1 MARPSPADHGRSE
14 VRQTPALVRALQRE
28 QELLGIRLRALRKER
43 GLSQEAAAE
52 RIGISDKQLRR
63 VELGQANVTLAT
75 LVAWAVAFKVRLRD
89 LFAGSRTGD

>member
-28 QELLGIRLRALRKER
+28 QKRLGARVRGLRNEL
-43 GLSQEAAAE
+43 GLSQEVAAE

-75 LVAWAVAFKVRLRD
+75 LVALSVAFKVTLQE
-89 LFAGSRTGD
+89 LFAESRGQ